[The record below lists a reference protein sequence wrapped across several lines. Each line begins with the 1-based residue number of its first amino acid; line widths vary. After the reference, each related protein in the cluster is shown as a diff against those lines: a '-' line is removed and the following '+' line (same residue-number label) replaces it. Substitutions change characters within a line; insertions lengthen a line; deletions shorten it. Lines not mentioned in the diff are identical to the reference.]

1 MESRQL
7 DLLREDR
14 YLLEINHDDLDSSN
28 GEKQEYW
35 LLAIQAAR
43 KACILSRQ
51 AKQQQSGSV

>member
-1 MESRQL
+1 MDQGPE
-7 DLLREDR
+7 DLLGEDR

-51 AKQQQSGSV
+51 ATQQQSGSV